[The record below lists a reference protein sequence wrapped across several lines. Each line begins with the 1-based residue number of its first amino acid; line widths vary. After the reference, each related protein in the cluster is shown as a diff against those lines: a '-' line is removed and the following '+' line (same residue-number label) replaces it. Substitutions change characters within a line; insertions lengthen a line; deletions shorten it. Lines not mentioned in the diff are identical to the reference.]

1 MSVADIQEQ
10 IRELYNIEIATWLVS
25 TITDSVLE
33 EVQAWQNRPLDRL
46 YPIVYMDWLVVKVRE
61 NKQIINKAVYLALG
75 VNDPGHKELLGMRL
89 GYNEGAKF
97 WLNVVN
103 ELKNRGLE
111 DIFIPCVDGLTGFP
125 EAIEAVYPQTEVQLC
140 IVDMVRNSLKYV
152 IWCQGRKIAS
162 LLKGIDTASR
172 EESACLALE

>member
-1 MSVADIQEQ
+1 MADIQEQ

-75 VNDPGHKELLGMRL
+75 VNDPGHKELLGMWI

-103 ELKNRGLE
+103 ELK
-111 DIFIPCVDGLTGFP
+111 
-125 EAIEAVYPQTEVQLC
+125 TEV
-140 IVDMVRNSLKYV
+140 
-152 IWCQGRKIAS
+152 
-162 LLKGIDTASR
+162 
-172 EESACLALE
+172 